1 MLRRISPTPTSMI
14 ALAVL
19 KKGLPRIR
27 GVLVS
32 TSMLRTTKSTGL
44 KKSWTLT
51 GPTYFGNQKILAYFI
66 QKSVIKV
73 Y

>member
-1 MLRRISPTPTSMI
+1 ML

-32 TSMLRTTKSTGL
+32 TSMSRTTKSTGDSHRNVL
-44 KKSWTLT
+44 RYPRRVADRL
-51 GPTYFGNQKILAYFI
+51 IH
-66 QKSVIKV
+66 
-73 Y
+73 

>member
-1 MLRRISPTPTSMI
+1 MI

-51 GPTYFGNQKILAYFI
+51 GPTYFGKSENLGIFYSKI
-66 QKSVIKV
+66 SD
-73 Y
+73 